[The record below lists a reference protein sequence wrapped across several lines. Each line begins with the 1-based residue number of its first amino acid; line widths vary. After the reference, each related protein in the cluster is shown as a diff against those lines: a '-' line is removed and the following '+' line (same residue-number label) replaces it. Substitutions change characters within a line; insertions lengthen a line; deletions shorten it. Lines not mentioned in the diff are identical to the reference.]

1 MLMPVLRFPDP
12 EDADPSGIV
21 AIGGDL
27 HPTTLLRAYR
37 AGIFPWPM
45 PGLPLTW
52 FSPDPRAG
60 LLFDEVH
67 VGKRLARTRRL
78 SGLRLTIDSAFDD
91 VIRHCAEVPR
101 PDQPGASLQPEAA
114 PEGDEGEPY
123 NGETVAEPRTWIT
136 PEVLRAYCEFHR
148 LGHAH
153 SCEAWDGDRL
163 VGGLY
168 GVDVDGAFAGE
179 SMFRLE
185 PDASKLALLHL
196 IDHLRARGLEWIDI
210 QVMTPHMKAMGAR
223 EIPRRKYLEL
233 LAETRARG
241 VRSFSSCRAAAS
253 PPRRHRG

>member
-1 MLMPVLRFPDP
+1 MPVLRFPDP

-27 HPTTLLRAYR
+27 HPTTLLKAYR

-52 FSPDPRAG
+52 FSPDPRA
-60 LLFDEVH
+60 LLFFDELH
-67 VGKRLARTRRL
+67 VGRRLARTRRR
-78 SGLRLTIDSAFDD
+78 SRLRFTLDAAFDE

-101 PDQPGASLQPEAA
+101 PEQPGTRPEPARATLEPEEA
-114 PEGDEGEPY
+114 PEDNEGEPF

-136 PEVLRAYCEFHR
+136 PEVTRAYGEFHR

-168 GVDVDGAFAGE
+168 GVDADGAFAGE
-179 SMFRLE
+179 SMFYLE
-185 PDASKLALLHL
+185 PDASKLALLHV
-196 IDHLRARGLEWIDI
+196 IDHLRARGLEWMDI

-223 EIPRRKYLEL
+223 EVPRREYLKL

-241 VRSFSSCRAAAS
+241 ITAF
-253 PPRRHRG
+253 P